1 MHCTPGVRQHNI
13 GHIYINPDAR
23 CILPSTRTPR
33 TAILLLSLLSPQAL
47 SAAAGPFWG
56 TDTFIDSM
64 LKRREERREARAKER
79 FDTPPQL
86 HQVRIGW
93 NIITKPSSPRRRRN
107 VLPALVTGVV
117 DGSVIVV
124 HLPEDG
130 NTEVRLLGVE
140 APEIVQP
147 EDGVECFALEARDHL
162 RETFAGT
169 SVVLERD
176 KRYNRDSYG
185 RQIRYVRS
193 GSQDIGAWMIWNGYA
208 FADTSSPH
216 LRLSD
221 YEDLEADAQRH
232 ERGMWGYGCQYNDA
246 LEEMPVL
253 E

>member
-1 MHCTPGVRQHNI
+1 M
-13 GHIYINPDAR
+13 
-23 CILPSTRTPR
+23 RTPL

-208 FADTSSPH
+208 FADAGSPH

>member
-1 MHCTPGVRQHNI
+1 M
-13 GHIYINPDAR
+13 
-23 CILPSTRTPR
+23 RTLLV
-33 TAILLLSLLSPQAL
+33 AILLLSLLYPQAL
-47 SAAAGPFWG
+47 FAAAGPFWG
-56 TDTFIDSM
+56 TDSFVDSM

-86 HQVRIGW
+86 HPVRIGW

-107 VLPALVTGVV
+107 VFPALITGVI
-117 DGSVIVV
+117 DGSVVV
-124 HLPEDG
+124 VYLPEGG
-130 NTEVRLLGVE
+130 NAEVRLLGVE
-140 APEIVQP
+140 APEIVRP

-221 YEDLEADAQRH
+221 YEDLQANALRH
-232 ERGMWGYGCQYNDA
+232 ERGLWGYGCQYNDA
-246 LEEMPVL
+246 LEEVPVL

>member
-1 MHCTPGVRQHNI
+1 M
-13 GHIYINPDAR
+13 
-23 CILPSTRTPR
+23 RTPL

-208 FADTSSPH
+208 FADTGSPH

>member
-1 MHCTPGVRQHNI
+1 M
-13 GHIYINPDAR
+13 
-23 CILPSTRTPR
+23 RTPL